1 MREGWDRMMS
11 QDDVLEIVGRLE
23 AAGVPVWLD
32 GGWGV
37 DALLGTEHRPH
48 RDVDVVLR
56 LADAE
61 RALAALAP
69 LGFGIALDA
78 LNPPAR
84 PGRVP

>member
-1 MREGWDRMMS
+1 MMS

-48 RDVDVVLR
+48 RDVVLR
-56 LADAE
+56 LTDAE

-78 LNPPAR
+78 LNPRAR
-84 PGRVP
+84 PGHLP